1 MAAVALDEF
10 RPLELIRGSSVYN
23 LSSGTLAYLMDY
35 SGLGLQPATNFY
47 ERAPLQDGT
56 TRRGFRFDP
65 RQFQITLYVPADCPI
80 TRQRRLSDIQSI
92 FSLSDS
98 LLTLR
103 FVLPDYSK
111 RLIDFTLESFI
122 DIASND
128 RTSRIRDHGQYVV
141 CQCLAPDPAF
151 YGPTAQVATFE
162 LENQEGTPVPTPVP
176 TPIGEDTL
184 DDTGIILYAGSAN
197 SYPVIRINGP
207 IIDPVITNETTGFSI
222 EFIDDTEIALGEWW
236 EIDTAA
242 GTIVDENGDSQLGSL
257 SSESSLSL
265 FYLLREAEAP
275 SGNIITATGT
285 RVSGATSITL
295 TYYVRYG
302 SLY

>member
-1 MAAVALDEF
+1 MATVALDE
-10 RPLELIRGSSVYN
+10 LTIELIRGASVYN
-23 LSSGTLAYLMDY
+23 LSSGTLCYLMDY
-35 SGLGLQPATNFY
+35 SGLGLPPATNFY
-47 ERAPLQDGT
+47 ERAPLQDGA
-56 TRRGFRFDP
+56 TRRGFRLDP
-65 RQFQITLYVPADCPI
+65 RQFQITFYVPASCREI
-80 TRQRRLSDIQSI
+80 RQRKLAHIYSI

-103 FVLPDYSK
+103 FILPDYDK

-122 DIASND
+122 DQSSND
-128 RTSRIRDHGQYVV
+128 RVSRMRDEGQFVV

-151 YGPTAQVATFE
+151 YGPSSTVVTFE

-176 TPIGEDTL
+176 TPIGEDVL
-184 DDTGIILYAGSAN
+184 DDTEIVLYAGSAN

-207 IIDPVITNETTGFSI
+207 IIDPAITNETTGYSI
-222 EFIDDTEIALGEWW
+222 EFVDDTEIVLGDWW

-242 GTIVDENGDSQLGSL
+242 GTIVDEAGDSQLGSL

-275 SGNIITATGT
+275 SGNIITATGH

-295 TYYVRYG
+295 TYDTRYG